1 MSVQEAT
8 PRPHHHRSTLK
19 QRNKPFK
26 GGSGRSKSKGRT
38 ESRKR
43 VTSKPPPELNRLD
56 RRNRSHLIQQSKRAA
71 LAAQRRVYAGRDG
84 MARVIAVIPVCDTT
98 DSLGEGLL
106 PFPADP
112 ATGTFYSERCKHS
125 LRFIPCSRA
134 GQTQARWLMAVLEAI
149 QVADTVLLL
158 ADARA
163 EALDNVG
170 REALAVIRAVG
181 ISSCAALLSHLT
193 EQRQPQAVRTRWLS
207 LLQTDLSS
215 VNKVFCADAM
225 RGGLEERETVEFER
239 LLCQQSLHGISWRDI
254 RPYLLADGISVERD
268 ESENGGRSTLRIT
281 GHMRGGRPFSPNR
294 LVHIP
299 LLGQTFSLSAITA
312 AASAAPNTSS
322 TMMDVSPPMAVRDD
336 AKAETLESESPG
348 DAFSPDAMM
357 SAAEAMGGY
366 ALDAFDTNHSRQPA
380 RGEAKGKVL
389 RVPKGTSAYQAAWL
403 NPSDYDE
410 DGQESS
416 GEELM
421 QPEDAQ
427 IGNGEEASAD
437 DVASTGMD
445 VDEHAT
451 QLAEHRRLQY
461 LDRHF
466 PDEIDLDYDVSARS
480 RLQRY
485 RGVASLRTSTWNENE
500 ALPTE
505 YGRIFKFANFKQSRK
520 AACEEPIEGPLHIG
534 QRVTLHLDEP
544 VLTPAQ
550 LQLIQDAMAARRPLV
565 LFGLLRHEQRQ
576 SVVHFTF
583 TRNKSSPT
591 TLHNKERLLAMVG
604 FRTMLISP
612 VLSEHNTNNLHK
624 MLRWVGPETSG
635 PVVGTIYAPVIFN
648 PAPVLLFRPKGR
660 DDATKETARA
670 GNDEIDFG
678 GQQDLELIGCGS
690 VLEVNPSRIILKR
703 VTLTGAPFK
712 VHKRSVVVRFMF
724 GNPQDIA
731 WFRPVEL
738 CTRLGAR
745 GHIRESLGTHGY
757 MKCLLDRPIHQHDT
771 VAMHLYKRVF
781 PKWETASHPSRL

>member
-1 MSVQEAT
+1 MSVQET
-8 PRPHHHRSTLK
+8 TRPHHHRSSLK

-38 ESRKR
+38 EGRSR
-43 VTSKPPPELNRLD
+43 VTAKPPTELNRHD
-56 RRNRSHLIQQSKRAA
+56 RRHRSHMIQQSKRAT
-71 LAAQRRVYAGRDG
+71 LATQRRAYAGRDG
-84 MARVIAVIPVCDTT
+84 MARVIAVIPVCDTAGP
-98 DSLGEGLL
+98 LNGYL
-106 PFPADP
+106 PFPTDI
-112 ATGTFYSERCKHS
+112 FYSERYKQNLC
-125 LRFIPCSRA
+125 FISCPRT
-134 GQTQARWLMAVLEAI
+134 GQTQARWLMAVLEAV

-158 ADARA
+158 ADART
-163 EALDNVG
+163 EALDEVG

-181 ISSCAALLSHLT
+181 ISSCAALLAHLS
-193 EQRQPQAVRTRWLS
+193 EQRQPHVVRTRWLS
-207 LLQTDLSS
+207 LLQADMSS
-215 VNKVFCADAM
+215 VGKVFCADAM

-239 LLCQQSLHGISWRDI
+239 LLCQQSLHGISWRDL
-254 RPYLLADGISVERD
+254 RPYLVADTISVKELD
-268 ESENGGRSTLRIT
+268 GGRPLLQIT

-299 LLGQTFSLSAITA
+299 LLGQTFSLSAITTGNE
-312 AASAAPNTSS
+312 SDSGSPSM
-322 TMMDVSPPMAVRDD
+322 MMDTASSPHMVVARDD

-366 ALDAFDTNHSRQPA
+366 ALDAFDHQRQTGEGKSR
-380 RGEAKGKVL
+380 VL

-403 NPSDYDE
+403 NPSDCEDE
-410 DGQESS
+410 QESS
-416 GEELM
+416 GEELAL
-421 QPEDAQ
+421 PEQQGDQVDEDMGANDA
-427 IGNGEEASAD
+427 
-437 DVASTGMD
+437 ASTIMGMD
-445 VDEHAT
+445 VDDHAT

-466 PDEIDLDYDVSARS
+466 PDEIDLDHGVSARS

-500 ALPTE
+500 ALPPE

-520 AACEEPIEGPLHIG
+520 AACEEPIEGPLHVG

-544 VLTPAQ
+544 ALTPTQ
-550 LQLIQDAMAARRPLV
+550 LQIIQDAMAARRPLA

-576 SVVHFTF
+576 SVVNFAF
-583 TRNKSSPT
+583 TRSKSST
-591 TLHNKERLLAMVG
+591 ATIHTKERLLAVVG

-612 VLSEHNTNNLHK
+612 ILSEHSTHNLHK

-660 DDATKETARA
+660 DDTTKETARS
-670 GNDEIDFG
+670 GSDEADFG

-703 VTLTGAPFK
+703 ITLTGAPFK

-781 PKWETASHPSRL
+781 PKWGTTPHLSSTSS